1 MKIHPLNRGA
11 DGPVDEACPT
21 APSGMIR
28 ADDAVGCERC
38 AAGAPLV

>member
-21 APSGMIR
+21 APSG
-28 ADDAVGCERC
+28 AHDAVEYERC